1 MKLVQAQQVQG
12 NKQNASLE
20 EAVHMHAPIDRGRVP
35 LDSCATTLCTSQ
47 VQEERRKAKDGEV
60 QRREEARRVATATQA
75 AFEARQA
82 ADRGGRAAFEEPP
95 GGSMVELPAELQ
107 VSKEVVAAV

>member
-1 MKLVQAQQVQG
+1 MVKIAY
-12 NKQNASLE
+12 
-20 EAVHMHAPIDRGRVP
+20 VP
-35 LDSCATTLCTSQ
+35 TSPPSTVQ

-60 QRREEARRVATATQA
+60 QRREEARRVAAATQA
-75 AFEARQA
+75 TFEARQA

-107 VSKEVVAAV
+107 VSHGTTDRWAMLFPQAPASLAVCKACERLCSRM